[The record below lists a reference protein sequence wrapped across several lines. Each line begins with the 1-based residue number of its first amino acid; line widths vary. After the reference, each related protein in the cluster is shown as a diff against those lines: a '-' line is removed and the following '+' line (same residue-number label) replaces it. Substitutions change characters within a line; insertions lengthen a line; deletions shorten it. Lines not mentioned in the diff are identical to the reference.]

1 MHFLIEARYR
11 GAHLVVVSPDYN
23 ATAVHSDLWLNPK
36 LQSDAALALAMAQVM
51 ITEGLCQ
58 QEHRELRPPRRH

>member
-23 ATAVHSDLWLNPK
+23 ATAVPPIYGSIRSCSPTRRWRWRWPK
-36 LQSDAALALAMAQVM
+36 
-51 ITEGLCQ
+51 
-58 QEHRELRPPRRH
+58 